1 LPHENIAKKVG
12 GADMTTEEGD
22 GDLRVR
28 ALRIMREI
36 DALELEMDLD
46 APRDLEGLRAHL
58 DKLTQ
63 DIERLA
69 EEEREHR
76 DPRS

>member
-1 LPHENIAKKVG
+1 MTR
-12 GADMTTEEGD
+12 ADDD
-22 GDLRVR
+22 GDLRIR

-36 DALELEMDLD
+36 DALEIEMDL
-46 APRDLEGLRAHL
+46 AVPKDLEGLRAHL

-69 EEEREHR
+69 EEERQIR
-76 DPRS
+76 DPNP